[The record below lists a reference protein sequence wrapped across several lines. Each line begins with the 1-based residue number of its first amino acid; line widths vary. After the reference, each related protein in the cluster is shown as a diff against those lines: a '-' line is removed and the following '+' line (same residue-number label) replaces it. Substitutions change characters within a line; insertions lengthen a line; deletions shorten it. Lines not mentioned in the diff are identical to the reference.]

1 MAWCR
6 PVGHLGAEAA
16 EGALDAGNV
25 CGLPIPS
32 RQCFQPYFGDG
43 GNAFGGRRAPQS
55 QGDQLDEANDDGVV
69 DFFWHVI

>member
-6 PVGHLGAEAA
+6 PVGHLGAEAH

-43 GNAFGGRRAPQS
+43 GNAFGGRRAAQS